1 MYIYIWILPASK
13 MAAIERRMVPSQDS
27 TSFAPFTSLA
37 ASLWPTFLPIFS
49 SREEKRSR
57 HARSTTDDD
66 PLELYSRWRIIIRRN
81 LWPESYLFRDHS
93 RSSQRIRQFPPFS
106 WITKWTKFCCFGTD
120 VGVLM
125 QRGWTDT
132 KSWWLIR
139 VGWGRSRI
147 VWWTFLNGFV
157 RDLVVMIGKIL
168 RMRGWYCPVIFLKRS
183 MMYDSLFKLEIE

>member
-1 MYIYIWILPASK
+1 MRQSNFHQRCSPSDYTRKPLRIPFFCCLGRRGQNILNGYQIETNHMNSKFSPSK
-13 MAAIERRMVPSQDS
+13 MAAIERRMVPPQDS

-106 WITKWTKFCCFGTD
+106 WITK
-120 VGVLM
+120 
-125 QRGWTDT
+125 
-132 KSWWLIR
+132 
-139 VGWGRSRI
+139 
-147 VWWTFLNGFV
+147 
-157 RDLVVMIGKIL
+157 
-168 RMRGWYCPVIFLKRS
+168 
-183 MMYDSLFKLEIE
+183 